1 MGLETIFRIGEGIGN
16 LFSGVQGIGSVFV
29 ITGIA
34 ILLIIGISMGLYYFA
49 KFIKQLPNLTVRE
62 LIKYTVLFATAL
74 IIVGILL
81 P

>member
-1 MGLETIFRIGEGIGN
+1 MGLETLFRIGEGITS
-16 LFSGVQGIGSVFV
+16 LFNGIQGIGGVLV

-34 ILLIIGISMGLYYFA
+34 ILLIIGVSMGLYYFA
-49 KFIKQLPNLTVRE
+49 KFIKELPNLTVKDF
-62 LIKYTVLFATAL
+62 IKYTVIFATAL